1 MPPSWAI
8 LGASWAHLGPILG
21 ASWAILWPA
30 GGLLGASWG
39 GPGLE
44 NPQNTRVFAHVD
56 VPRIKTHLETSCR
69 HLGIVWGPSCAHLG
83 PILAAFGA
91 ILGSAGGLLEAS
103 CGGPG
108 LQKAGQPSE
117 NTCFCVCRRASGQD
131 TYLKAFG
138 AILCPL
144 SAQLGAILGPGAPRV
159 PGTARNVTGTAK
171 DRTETAQQCYSKRIQ
186 GTILSHPIYSRR
198 QSCHHAF
205 RSIARQVQLHIHGN
219 RVKTFGKRVFLPMST
234 YLGLRWAS

>member
-1 MPPSWAI
+1 MSTYLGLRRILKHLAAI
-8 LGASWAHLGPILG
+8 LGS
-21 ASWAILWPA
+21 S
-30 GGLLGASWG
+30 GG
-39 GPGLE
+39 
-44 NPQNTRVFAHVD
+44 R
-56 VPRIKTHLETSCR
+56 
-69 HLGIVWGPSCAHLG
+69 LG

-138 AILCPL
+138 AILCPP
-144 SAQLGAILGPGAPRV
+144 SAQLRAILGPGAPRV
-159 PGTARNVTGTAK
+159 TGTARNVTGTAK
-171 DRTETAQQCYSKRIQ
+171 YRTETAQQCYSKRIQ

-205 RSIARQVQLHIHGN
+205 RSIARQVRGSFLA
-219 RVKTFGKRVFLPMST
+219 KTRKNKRKTSVFAHVDVLWTKMGILRHLAAI
-234 YLGLRWAS
+234 LGHLGVVWGPS